1 MKKLFSLLVV
11 VVSLTAGTAS
21 AQTKI
26 GFIRIEDVV
35 GLMPELAQ
43 DKVNLDTV
51 GQKFVQDSIMPQIT
65 YKQEE
70 YNRKLKE
77 YTDTVKNKN
86 EAVRKQIMQEITD
99 LQQELSGAD
108 QMIQQVLQYKQEEF
122 LNPYYVKARKA
133 IEAVAKEK
141 GYTHVLKTDNFIVAP
156 PGDDLTMMVLAK
168 LNIKL
173 PNQPGAPGAGPGAKP
188 PVKPA
193 GN

>member
-11 VVSLTAGTAS
+11 AVCLTAGTAS

-26 GFIRIEDVV
+26 GYIRIEDVV

-51 GQKFVQDSIMPQIT
+51 GQKFVQDSIMPQIN

-77 YTDTVKNKN
+77 FSDTVKNKN
-86 EAVRKQIMQEITD
+86 EAVRKQILAEIED
-99 LQQELSGAD
+99 LQKELGGAND
-108 QMIQQVLQYKQEEF
+108 MIQQVLQYKQQEF
-122 LNPYYVKARKA
+122 LGPFYTKARKA

-141 GYTHVLKTDNFIVAP
+141 GYTHVLSTESFIVAP

-173 PNQPGAPGAGPGAKP
+173 PNQNPPAGGGAKP
-188 PVKPA
+188 PAKPA